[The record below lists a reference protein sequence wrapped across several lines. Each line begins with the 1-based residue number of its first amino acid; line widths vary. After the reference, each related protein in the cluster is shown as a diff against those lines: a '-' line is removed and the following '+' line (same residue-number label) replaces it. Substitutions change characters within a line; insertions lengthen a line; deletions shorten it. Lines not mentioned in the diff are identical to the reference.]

1 MLCAVQTAHTFAAIP
16 PAPKATERPDL
27 EMPIKLRATRRGLS
41 GRTSGP
47 VDPGNNVVEI
57 AKDGTTRGRRELS
70 GSELVEPPSF
80 LLAVPPAAPLP
91 PPHPPLAP
99 GSHLVRP
106 GEGTLQTAYNTCTP
120 PSCNE
125 LVLMDGNY
133 TVRSGAQVLRIDKDI
148 RIRALNVGM
157 AAVLDGEGV
166 RRVVLITRGT
176 VVLEGLVITRG
187 RVSARLL
194 KHP

>member
-1 MLCAVQTAHTFAAIP
+1 MLCAVQTAHTFAAISA
-16 PAPKATERPDL
+16 APNAAERSDL
-27 EMPIKLRATRRGLS
+27 EMPIKARATRRGLS

-133 TVRSGAQVLRIDKDI
+133 TGSGTWMPVLRIRKDI

-166 RRVVLITRGT
+166 RRVVFIRGGI
-176 VVLEGLVITRG
+176 VVLEGLAITRG
-187 RVSARLL
+187 IVSAL
-194 KHP
+194 